1 MIYLI
6 IYLFLEVMVTTEI
19 ASSIGGLATFFGI
32 ILSAGVGFFIISHFK
47 YTAAQGMSMLMNG
60 QITAEEF
67 QKMSLFTLLG
77 AFLLII
83 PGFFSDILGLLLQ
96 FSFFGTFIA
105 RNILHLKSKKNKNKN
120 KNMES
125 KDDAIDV
132 EIIDVDIIK

>member
-19 ASSIGGLATFFGI
+19 ASSIGGLATFLGI
-32 ILSAGVGFFIISHFK
+32 IISAGVGFFIISSFR

-60 QITAEEF
+60 QITMEEF

-120 KNMES
+120 MES